1 MPISRKQ
8 VRQLCS
14 PDEYELYCASLRL
27 SLPELR
33 MPQLQTYVRRAR
45 FLMGRLG
52 ALKKTRAPGPP
63 RAPRKV
69 DLLSG
74 ALSRFEG
81 RLRLL
86 ATKAGPPRARSGK
99 K

>member
-33 MPQLQTYVRRAR
+33 MPQLQTFVRRAR

-52 ALKKTRAPGPP
+52 ALKKRPAAPGP
-63 RAPRKV
+63 RAPRKA

-74 ALSRFEG
+74 ALSRFER
-81 RLRLL
+81 RLRAL
-86 ATKAGPPRARSGK
+86 ATKALGPRSGK
-99 K
+99 